1 MGKSDSSTSKN
12 MQEATPP
19 EAVSIDDDDV
29 TYNNNNIVLKTFA
42 EVKDIKVEES
52 PELSEDVDEKSS
64 EESDEEEEES
74 KFVSDIEE
82 ETYYNE
88 TIPIADLKKGILK
101 TPTLLVLPEPPK
113 KTKSVRFNLPDL
125 PPEDLHRDEFKDLSL
140 FGKDLQE
147 SKIEDTEKECDDLF
161 AKIRARFNSN

>member
-1 MGKSDSSTSKN
+1 MSVVALAKNKSDSGISTKL
-12 MQEATPP
+12 QEPTPP

-29 TYNNNNIVLKTFA
+29 TYNDNNIEQKTFT
-42 EVKDIKVEES
+42 EVKDIKVVES
-52 PELSEDVDEKSS
+52 PAFSEDEDEKSS
-64 EESDEEEEES
+64 EESDDEDEETSEESNEEEEES
-74 KFVSDIEE
+74 KVVSDIEE

-125 PPEDLHRDEFKDLSL
+125 PPEDLHRDEFKDL
-140 FGKDLQE
+140 
-147 SKIEDTEKECDDLF
+147 
-161 AKIRARFNSN
+161 

>member
-1 MGKSDSSTSKN
+1 MSVVALAKNKSDSGISTKL
-12 MQEATPP
+12 QEPTPP

-29 TYNNNNIVLKTFA
+29 TYNDNNIVQKTTA
-42 EVKDIKVEES
+42 EVKDIKVVES
-52 PELSEDVDEKSS
+52 PELSEDEDEKSS
-64 EESDEEEEES
+64 EESDEDGETSEES
-74 KFVSDIEE
+74 GKEEVESKVVSEIEE

-88 TIPIADLKKGILK
+88 TIPLADLKKGILK

-140 FGKDLQE
+140 FGKYLQE
-147 SKIEDTEKECDDLF
+147 SKIEV
-161 AKIRARFNSN
+161 